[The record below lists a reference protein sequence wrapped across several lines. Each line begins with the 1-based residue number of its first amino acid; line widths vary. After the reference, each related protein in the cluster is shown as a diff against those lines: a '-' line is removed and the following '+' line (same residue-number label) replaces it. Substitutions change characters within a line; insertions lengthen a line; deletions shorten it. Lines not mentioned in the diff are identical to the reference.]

1 MKKEVLEVLNG
12 LRPEIDHEDITDY
25 IEEGLLD
32 SLDIIYLVAELE
44 KKLGISINGEEIV
57 PENFRNF
64 KSIQKLITKIQDI
77 NEF

>member
-1 MKKEVLEVLNG
+1 MKKEVLEVLSG
-12 LRPEIDHEDITDY
+12 LRSDIDHEQVRDY

-64 KSIQKLITKIQDI
+64 ISIQKLVNKR
-77 NEF
+77 

>member
-12 LRPEIDHEDITDY
+12 LRPDIDHEELTDY

-44 KKLGISINGEEIV
+44 KKLGISINGEEIL
-57 PENFRNF
+57 PENFRNL
-64 KSIQKLITKIQDI
+64 KSIQRLITKIQDL
-77 NEF
+77 

>member
-12 LRPEIDHEDITDY
+12 LRPDIDHEELTDY

-44 KKLGISINGEEIV
+44 KKLGISINGEEILA
-57 PENFRNF
+57 ENFRNL
-64 KSIQKLITKIQDI
+64 KSIQKLITKIQDL
-77 NEF
+77 

>member
-1 MKKEVLEVLNG
+1 MKKEVLEVLSG
-12 LRPEIDHEDITDY
+12 LRLNIDHEEVTDY

-57 PENFRNF
+57 PENFRNL
-64 KSIQKLITKIQDI
+64 KSIQKLIAKIQDL
-77 NEF
+77 

>member
-12 LRPEIDHEDITDY
+12 LRPDIDHEELTDY

-44 KKLGISINGEEIV
+44 KKLGISINGEEIL
-57 PENFRNF
+57 PENFRNL
-64 KSIQKLITKIQDI
+64 KSIQKLITKIQDL
-77 NEF
+77 

>member
-12 LRPEIDHEDITDY
+12 LRLHIDHEEVLDY

-57 PENFRNF
+57 PENFKNL
-64 KSIQKLITKIQDI
+64 KSIQKLIIKIQDL
-77 NEF
+77 